1 LVNWPIGQY
10 NIIIFDITKVI
21 LLIEWRQYT
30 MKMRVYELAEDLK
43 IPAKE
48 LIGFLKEEG
57 IKVKNHM
64 STLDKD
70 TIELIREVIVAE
82 KAKKATE
89 KKKQLKV
96 IEINKIPNLKELS
109 SELKISLS
117 EIIQKI
123 IQFGTISSIDKEVPV
138 NILKKVAKEYGYKIT
153 FSDKL
158 KSKKSLQKKDKTVK
172 LILKPPVITVIG
184 HVDHG
189 KTTLLDTIRKTDVTK
204 GEVGGITQRIGA
216 YKIKI
221 DNKKI
226 VFIDTPGHE
235 AFTTMR
241 ARGVKATD
249 IAVLVVA
256 ADDGVMP
263 QTVEAINH
271 AKAANVPVIVAIN
284 KIDKANANV
293 EKVKKGLTKYD
304 LVSEEWGG
312 ETLMVEVSALQK
324 KGIEKLLDTIS
335 LQAEMLDLKANPDI
349 PAKGLIIETKLDK
362 KRGIIASVLIQDG
375 TLKISDYFI
384 AGLSYGKIKSL
395 HDDKGKSIK
404 KVGPSTP
411 VEIIGFYKMPQ
422 AGDYFQIVPDDKL
435 AKIIISER
443 EDEERSK
450 IIQEPSLSLDNLFL
464 EIKEGKIDKLNI
476 ILKTDT
482 QGSLD
487 ALQEAIKKIKIEN
500 EEVKIVIIHSGIGN
514 ITETDVMLA
523 SASQAIIIGFNIRPD
538 TNILKIAKSEKID
551 IRLYKIIY
559 DLLDEIKSALK
570 GMLKPKIEE
579 YICGQ
584 AEVRE
589 IFKIPKIGSIAGSYV
604 LSGKISKSD
613 NIRVIRDG
621 KLIYEGKVSSL
632 RRFKEDTKEVN
643 ADFECG
649 IGIEKFNDFKLKDIF
664 EFYTFR
670 EIKEK

>member
-1 LVNWPIGQY
+1 
-10 NIIIFDITKVI
+10 
-21 LLIEWRQYT
+21 
-30 MKMRVYELAEDLK
+30 MKMRVYELAEELK

-48 LIGFLKEEG
+48 LIGFLNEEG

-64 STLDKD
+64 STLDRD
-70 TIELIREVIVAE
+70 TIELIKEVIDSE
-82 KAKKATE
+82 KKKKITE

-96 IEINKIPNLKELS
+96 MEINKLPNLRELS
-109 SELKISLS
+109 SQLKISLS
-117 EIIQKI
+117 EIIQKTM
-123 IQFGTISSIDKEVPV
+123 QSGTVNSIDKEIPV
-138 NILKKVAKEYGYKIT
+138 NILKNIAKEYGYKIK

-158 KSKKSLQKKDKTVK
+158 KSKSSLQEKDKTIK
-172 LILKPPVITVIG
+172 LIVKPPVVTVIG

-189 KTTLLDTIRKTDVTK
+189 KTTLLDIIRKTDVTK
-204 GEVGGITQRIGA
+204 GEAGGITQRIGA
-216 YKIKI
+216 YQIKI

-312 ETLMVEVSALQK
+312 ETLMVEVSALQN
-324 KGIEKLLDTIS
+324 KGIEKLLEAIS

-349 PAKGLIIETKLDK
+349 PAKGLILETKLDK
-362 KRGIIASVLIQDG
+362 KRGIVASVLIQDG
-375 TLKISDYFI
+375 TLEIGNYFI
-384 AGLSYGKIKSL
+384 TGLSYGKIKSL
-395 HDDKGKSIK
+395 HNDKGKSIINA
-404 KVGPSTP
+404 GPSTP
-411 VEIIGFYKMPQ
+411 VEIIGFGKMPK
-422 AGDYFQIVPDDKL
+422 AGDYFHVVPDDKL
-435 AKIIISER
+435 AKIIINER
-443 EDEERSK
+443 EDEERDK
-450 IIQEPSLSLDNLFL
+450 IIEKTSLSLDNLFL
-464 EIKEGKIDKLNI
+464 EIKEGKIDKFKI

-500 EEVKIVIIHSGIGN
+500 DEVIIDIIHEGVGN

-523 SASQAIIIGFNIRPD
+523 TASRAIIIGFNIRPD
-538 TNILKIAKSEKID
+538 SNIQKIAKSEKVD
-551 IRLYKIIY
+551 IRLYRIIY
-559 DLLDEIKSALK
+559 NLIDEIKSALK
-570 GMLKPKIEE
+570 GYLKPKIEE
-579 YICGQ
+579 YVCGQ

-589 IFKIPKIGSIAGSYV
+589 IFKIPKIGTIAGSYV
-604 LSGKISKSD
+604 LSGKISNNE

-632 RRFKEDTKEVN
+632 KRFKEDVKEVN
-643 ADFECG
+643 TGFECG
-649 IGIEKFNDFKLKDIF
+649 IGVEKFNDIKLKDIL

-670 EIKEK
+670 EVKEKK

>member
-1 LVNWPIGQY
+1 
-10 NIIIFDITKVI
+10 
-21 LLIEWRQYT
+21 

-43 IPAKE
+43 MPAKE
-48 LIGFLKEEG
+48 LIGFLNEEG

-70 TIELIREVIVAE
+70 TIELIREVIEAE
-82 KAKKATE
+82 KEKKTAKKE
-89 KKKQLKV
+89 KQLKV
-96 IEINKIPNLKELS
+96 IKINKLPNLKELS
-109 SELKISLS
+109 SQLKISLS

-123 IQFGTISSIDKEVPV
+123 IQFETISSIDKEVPV
-138 NILKKVAKEYGYKIT
+138 NILKKISKKYGYKII

-158 KSKKSLQKKDKTVK
+158 KSKKSLQEKAKTVK
-172 LILKPPVITVIG
+172 LVVKPPVVTVIG

-189 KTTLLDTIRKTDVTK
+189 KTTLLDTIRNTDVTK

-216 YKIKI
+216 YKIEI
-221 DNKKI
+221 NNKKI

-271 AKAANVPVIVAIN
+271 AKAADVPVIVAIN
-284 KIDKANANV
+284 KIDKANINV
-293 EKVKKGLTKYD
+293 DKIKKELAKYD

-324 KGIEKLLDTIS
+324 KGIEKLLETIS
-335 LQAEMLDLKANPDI
+335 LQAEMLDLKANPDV
-349 PAKGLIIETKLDK
+349 PAKGLILETKLDK
-362 KRGIIASVLIQDG
+362 KRGMVASVLIQDG

-384 AGLSYGKIKSL
+384 AGLSYGKIRIL

-404 KVGPSTP
+404 KVGPATP
-411 VEIIGFYKMPQ
+411 VEIMGFYKMPQ

-435 AKIIISER
+435 AKIIINER

-450 IIQEPSLSLDNLFL
+450 IIQEPSLSLDSLFL

-500 EEVKIVIIHSGIGN
+500 EEVEIVVMHSGVGN

-570 GMLKPKIEE
+570 GILKPKIEE

-613 NIRVIRDG
+613 NIRVVRDG

-643 ADFECG
+643 VDFECG
-649 IGIEKFNDFKLKDIF
+649 IGIEKFNDFKLKDVF

-670 EIKEK
+670 EIKVK

>member
-1 LVNWPIGQY
+1 
-10 NIIIFDITKVI
+10 
-21 LLIEWRQYT
+21 

-48 LIGFLKEEG
+48 LIGFLNREG
-57 IKVKNHM
+57 VKVKNHM
-64 STLDKD
+64 STLDDD
-70 TIELIREVIVAE
+70 TIELIKEVVDAE
-82 KAKKATE
+82 KE
-89 KKKQLKV
+89 KKVKEKKIQLKV
-96 IEINKIPNLKELS
+96 IKISKLPNLKELS
-109 SELKISLS
+109 SQLKISLS

-123 IQFGTISSIDKEVPV
+123 IQFETIISIDKEVPI
-138 NILKKVAKEYGYKIT
+138 NILKNIAKEYGYEIEL
-153 FSDKL
+153 SDKL
-158 KSKKSLQKKDKTVK
+158 KSKSNLQKKDKNIN
-172 LILKPPVITVIG
+172 LIAKPPVVTVIG

-216 YKIKI
+216 YQINI
-221 DNKKI
+221 DHKKI

-271 AKAANVPVIVAIN
+271 AKAANVPIIVAIN

-304 LVSEEWGG
+304 LVPEEWGG
-312 ETLMVEVSALQK
+312 ETLMVEVSALQN
-324 KGIEKLLDTIS
+324 KGIEKLLETIS

-349 PAKGLIIETKLDK
+349 PAKGLIIETKLEK

-375 TLKISDYFI
+375 ALKIGDYFI
-384 AGLSYGKIKSL
+384 AGLSYGKIRNL
-395 HDDKGKSIK
+395 LDDKGKNIK
-404 KVGPSTP
+404 KAGPSTP
-411 VEIIGFYKMPQ
+411 VEIIGFCKMPQ
-422 AGDYFQIVPDDKL
+422 AGDYFQVVPDDKL
-435 AKIIISER
+435 VKIIISER
-443 EDEERSK
+443 EDEGRSK
-450 IIQEPSLSLDNLFL
+450 IIVKSSLSLDNLFL
-464 EIKEGKIDKLNI
+464 EMKEGKIDKLNI

-487 ALQEAIKKIKIEN
+487 ALQESIKKIKIEN
-500 EEVKIVIIHSGIGN
+500 EEVKIDIIHAGVGN

-523 SASQAIIIGFNIRPD
+523 SASKAIIIGFNIRPD
-538 TNILKIAKSEKID
+538 TNVRKIAKSEKVD

-559 DLLDEIKSALK
+559 DLIDEIKSALE
-570 GMLKPKIEE
+570 GYLKPKIEE

-589 IFKIPKIGSIAGSYV
+589 VFKIPKIGTIAGSYV
-604 LSGKISKSD
+604 LNGKISNND

-621 KLIYEGKVSSL
+621 KLIYEGKISSL
-632 RRFKEDTKEVN
+632 KRFKEDIKEVN
-643 ADFECG
+643 TGFECG
-649 IGIEKFNDFKLKDIF
+649 IGIEKFNDIKLKDIL

-670 EIKEK
+670 EIKDKKIN

>member
-1 LVNWPIGQY
+1 
-10 NIIIFDITKVI
+10 
-21 LLIEWRQYT
+21 
-30 MKMRVYELAEDLK
+30 MKMRVYELAENLK
-43 IPAKE
+43 MPAKE
-48 LIGFLKEEG
+48 LIGFLNKEG

-70 TIELIREVIVAE
+70 TIELIKEIIDAE
-82 KAKKATE
+82 KGKKAKE
-89 KKKQLKV
+89 KKKQLKA
-96 IEINKIPNLKELS
+96 IEINKLPNLKELS
-109 SELKISLS
+109 SQLKISLS
-117 EIIQKI
+117 ELIQKI
-123 IQFGTISSIDKEVPV
+123 IQFGTISSIDKEIPV
-138 NILKKVAKEYGYKIT
+138 NILKNIAKEYGYKIKL
-153 FSDKL
+153 SDKL
-158 KSKKSLQKKDKTVK
+158 KSKSSLQKKDKVIK
-172 LILKPPVITVIG
+172 LIAKPPVVTVIG

-189 KTTLLDTIRKTDVTK
+189 KTTLLDIIRKTDVTK

-216 YKIKI
+216 YQINI

-271 AKAANVPVIVAIN
+271 AKAADVPIIIAIN
-284 KIDKANANV
+284 KIDKANANI
-293 EKVKKGLTKYD
+293 EKVKKGLAKYD

-312 ETLMVEVSALQK
+312 ETLMVEVSALQN
-324 KGIEKLLDTIS
+324 KGIEKLLETIS

-362 KRGIIASVLIQDG
+362 RRGIIASVLIQDG
-375 TLKISDYFI
+375 SLKIGDYFI
-384 AGLSYGKIKSL
+384 AGLSYGKIRSL
-395 HDDKGKSIK
+395 VDDMGKNIK
-404 KVGPSTP
+404 KAGPSTP
-411 VEIIGFYKMPQ
+411 VGIIGFCKMPR
-422 AGDYFQIVPDDKL
+422 AGNYFQIVPDDKL
-435 AKIIISER
+435 AKIIINER
-443 EDEERSK
+443 EEEGRSK
-450 IIQEPSLSLDNLFL
+450 IVEKSELSLDNLFL

-500 EEVKIVIIHSGIGN
+500 KEVEIDIIHSGVGN
-514 ITETDVMLA
+514 VNETDVMLA
-523 SASQAIIIGFNIRPD
+523 SASKAIIIGFNIRPD
-538 TNILKIAKSEKID
+538 ANVQKIAKSEKVD
-551 IRLYKIIY
+551 IRIHKIIY
-559 DLLDEIKSALK
+559 NLIDEIKSALK
-570 GMLKPKIEE
+570 GYLKPKIEE

-589 IFKIPKIGSIAGSYV
+589 IFKIPKIGTIAGSYV
-604 LSGKISKSD
+604 LNGKLSNND

-632 RRFKEDTKEVN
+632 KRFKEDVKEVN
-643 ADFECG
+643 TGFECG
-649 IGIEKFNDFKLKDIF
+649 IGVEKFNDIKLKDIL
-664 EFYTFR
+664 EFYTFK

>member
-1 LVNWPIGQY
+1 
-10 NIIIFDITKVI
+10 
-21 LLIEWRQYT
+21 
-30 MKMRVYELAEDLK
+30 MKMRVYELAEELK
-43 IPAKE
+43 LPAKE
-48 LIGFLKEEG
+48 LIGFLNKEG

-70 TIELIREVIVAE
+70 TIELIKEVIDAE
-82 KAKKATE
+82 KEKRVKE

-96 IEINKIPNLKELS
+96 IEINKLPNLKELS
-109 SELKISLS
+109 SQLKISLS

-123 IQFGTISSIDKEVPV
+123 IQFGTISSVDKEVPV
-138 NILKKVAKEYGYKIT
+138 NILKNIAKEYGYKIVL
-153 FSDKL
+153 SDKL
-158 KSKKSLQKKDKTVK
+158 KSKSRLQKKDKTIN
-172 LILKPPVITVIG
+172 LIAKPPVVTVIG

-189 KTTLLDTIRKTDVTK
+189 KTTLLDAIRKTDVTK

-216 YKIKI
+216 YRIKI

-249 IAVLVVA
+249 VAVLVVA

-271 AKAANVPVIVAIN
+271 AKAANVPIIVAIN

-312 ETLMVEVSALQK
+312 ETLMVEVSALQN
-324 KGIEKLLDTIS
+324 KGIEKLLETIS
-335 LQAEMLDLKANPDI
+335 LQAEILDLKVNPDI

-375 TLKISDYFI
+375 SLKIGDYFI
-384 AGLSYGKIKSL
+384 AGISYGKIRSL
-395 HDDKGKSIK
+395 VDDKGKSIK

-411 VEIIGFYKMPQ
+411 VEIIGFCKMPQ

-443 EDEERSK
+443 EEEGRSK
-450 IIQEPSLSLDNLFL
+450 IIEESSISLDNLFL
-464 EIKEGKIDKLNI
+464 EMKEGKIDKLSV

-500 EEVKIVIIHSGIGN
+500 EEVKTDIIHAGVGN

-523 SASQAIIIGFNIRPD
+523 IASKAIIIGFNIRPD
-538 TNILKIAKSEKID
+538 TNVQKIAKSEKVE

-559 DLLDEIKSALK
+559 DLIDEIKSALK
-570 GMLKPKIEE
+570 GYLKPKIEE

-589 IFKIPKIGSIAGSYV
+589 IFKIPKIGTIAGSYV
-604 LSGKISKSD
+604 LNGKIAKND
-613 NIRVIRDG
+613 NIRVVRDG

-632 RRFKEDTKEVN
+632 KRFKEDVKEVN
-643 ADFECG
+643 TGFECG
-649 IGIEKFNDFKLKDIF
+649 IGVEKFNDIKLKDIL

>member
-1 LVNWPIGQY
+1 
-10 NIIIFDITKVI
+10 
-21 LLIEWRQYT
+21 
-30 MKMRVYELAEDLK
+30 MKMRVYELAEELK

-48 LIGFLKEEG
+48 LIGFLDKEG
-57 IKVKNHM
+57 IKVNNHM

-70 TIELIREVIVAE
+70 TIDLIKEVINAE
-82 KAKKATE
+82 KEKKTTE

-96 IEINKIPNLKELS
+96 IEFNKLPNLKELS
-109 SELKISLS
+109 SQLKISLS

-123 IQFGTISSIDKEVPV
+123 MQFGTISSIDKEIPV
-138 NILKKVAKEYGYKIT
+138 NVLKNIAKEYGYKVKI
-153 FSDKL
+153 SDKL
-158 KSKKSLQKKDKTVK
+158 ESKGSLQEKINTLK
-172 LILKPPVITVIG
+172 LIAKPPVVTVIG

-189 KTTLLDTIRKTDVTK
+189 KTTLLDAIRKTEVTK
-204 GEVGGITQRIGA
+204 SEAGGITQRIGA
-216 YKIKI
+216 YQVKI

-271 AKAANVPVIVAIN
+271 AKAANVPIIVAIN

-293 EKVKKGLTKYD
+293 EKVKKQLTKYE

-312 ETLMVEVSALQK
+312 DTLMVEVSALQN
-324 KGIEKLLDTIS
+324 KGIDNLLETIS
-335 LQAEMLDLKANPDI
+335 LQAEMLDLKANIDI

-362 KRGIIASVLIQDG
+362 KMGIAASVLIQDG
-375 TLKISDYFI
+375 SLKVGNYFI
-384 AGLSYGKIKSL
+384 AGLSYGKIRSL
-395 HDDKGKSIK
+395 TDDKGKSIMK
-404 KVGPSTP
+404 AGPSTP
-411 VEIIGFYKMPQ
+411 VEIIGFYKMPK

-435 AKIIISER
+435 AKIIINER
-443 EDEERSK
+443 EDEARSK
-450 IIQEPSLSLDNLFL
+450 IAEKSSLSLDNLFL
-464 EIKEGKIDKLNI
+464 EIKKGKIDKFEI

-487 ALQEAIKKIKIEN
+487 AIQEAINKIKIEN
-500 EEVKIVIIHSGIGN
+500 EEVKMDVIHSGVGS

-523 SASQAIIIGFNIRPD
+523 SASQAIIVGFNIRPD
-538 TNILKIAKSEKID
+538 TNIQKIAKLEKVD
-551 IRLYKIIY
+551 IRLYRIIY
-559 DLLDEIKSALK
+559 NLIDEIKSALK
-570 GMLKPKIEE
+570 GYLKPRIEE

-589 IFKIPKIGSIAGSYV
+589 IFKIPKIGTIAGSHV
-604 LSGKISKSD
+604 SDGKISKND

-621 KLIYEGKVSSL
+621 TLIYEGKVSSL
-632 RRFKEDTKEVN
+632 KRFKEDTKEVS
-643 ADFECG
+643 AGFECG
-649 IGIEKFNDFKLKDIF
+649 IGIEKFIDIKLKDIL

-670 EIKEK
+670 EIRDKKIN

>member
-1 LVNWPIGQY
+1 
-10 NIIIFDITKVI
+10 
-21 LLIEWRQYT
+21 

-43 IPAKE
+43 MPAKE
-48 LIGFLKEEG
+48 LIGFLNEEG

-70 TIELIREVIVAE
+70 TIELIREVIIAE
-82 KAKKATE
+82 KKKKVAE

-96 IEINKIPNLKELS
+96 MKINKLPNLKELS
-109 SELKISLS
+109 SQLKISLS

-123 IQFGTISSIDKEVPV
+123 LQFGTISSIDKEVPV
-138 NILKKVAKEYGYKIT
+138 NILKNIAKEYGYKIEL
-153 FSDKL
+153 SDKL
-158 KSKKSLQKKDKTVK
+158 KRKKSLQKKDKTIK
-172 LILKPPVITVIG
+172 LIVKPPVITVIG

-189 KTTLLDTIRKTDVTK
+189 KTTLLDAIRKTDVTK
-204 GEVGGITQRIGA
+204 GEVGGITQQIGA
-216 YKIKI
+216 YQIKI

-312 ETLMVEVSALQK
+312 DTLMVEVSALQK
-324 KGIEKLLDTIS
+324 KGIKELLETIS
-335 LQAEMLDLKANPDI
+335 LQAEMLDLKANPNI
-349 PAKGLIIETKLDK
+349 PARGLIIETKLDK
-362 KRGIIASVLIQDG
+362 KRGIVASVLIQDG

-384 AGLSYGKIKSL
+384 AGLSYGKIKIL
-395 HDDKGKSIK
+395 TDDKGKNIK

-411 VEIIGFYKMPQ
+411 VEIIGFTKMPQ
-422 AGDYFQIVPDDKL
+422 AGEYFQIVPDDKL
-435 AKIIISER
+435 AKIIINER

-450 IIQEPSLSLDNLFL
+450 IVQESSLSLENLFL

-487 ALQEAIKKIKIEN
+487 ALQEAIKKIKIED
-500 EEVKIVIIHSGIGN
+500 EEVKIGIIHSGFGN

-523 SASQAIIIGFNIRPD
+523 SASQAIIIGFNIRPS
-538 TNILKIAKSEKID
+538 TNIQKIAKSEKID

-570 GMLKPKIEE
+570 GYVKPKIEE
-579 YICGQ
+579 YVCGQ

-589 IFKIPKIGSIAGSYV
+589 IFKIPKIGTIAGSYV
-604 LSGKISKSD
+604 LSGKISKKD
-613 NIRVIRDG
+613 KIRLIRDG
-621 KLIYEGKVSSL
+621 KLIYEGEVSSL
-632 RRFKEDTKEVN
+632 KRFKEDTKEVS

-649 IGIEKFNDFKLKDIF
+649 IGIEKFNDIKLKDIL
-664 EFYTFR
+664 EFYIFR
-670 EIKEK
+670 EIKVK

>member
-1 LVNWPIGQY
+1 
-10 NIIIFDITKVI
+10 
-21 LLIEWRQYT
+21 

-43 IPAKE
+43 MPAKE
-48 LIGFLKEEG
+48 LIGFLNEEG

-70 TIELIREVIVAE
+70 TIELIREVIEAE
-82 KAKKATE
+82 KEKKTAKKE
-89 KKKQLKV
+89 KQLKV
-96 IEINKIPNLKELS
+96 IKINKLPNLKELS
-109 SELKISLS
+109 SQLKISLS

-123 IQFGTISSIDKEVPV
+123 IQFETISSIDKEVPV
-138 NILKKVAKEYGYKIT
+138 NILKKISKKYGYKII

-158 KSKKSLQKKDKTVK
+158 KSKKSLQEKAKTVK
-172 LILKPPVITVIG
+172 LVVKPPVVTVIG

-189 KTTLLDTIRKTDVTK
+189 KTTLLDTIRNTDVTK

-216 YKIKI
+216 YKIEI

-271 AKAANVPVIVAIN
+271 AKAADVPVIVAIN
-284 KIDKANANV
+284 KIDKANINV
-293 EKVKKGLTKYD
+293 DKIKKELAKYD

-324 KGIEKLLDTIS
+324 KGIEKLLETIS
-335 LQAEMLDLKANPDI
+335 LQAEMLDLKANPDV
-349 PAKGLIIETKLDK
+349 PAKGLILETKLDK
-362 KRGIIASVLIQDG
+362 KRGMVASVLIQDG

-384 AGLSYGKIKSL
+384 AGLSYGKIRIL

-404 KVGPSTP
+404 KVGPATP
-411 VEIIGFYKMPQ
+411 VEIMGFYKMPQ

-435 AKIIISER
+435 AKIIINER

-450 IIQEPSLSLDNLFL
+450 IIQEPSLSLDSLFL

-500 EEVKIVIIHSGIGN
+500 EEVEIVVMHSGVGN

-570 GMLKPKIEE
+570 GILKPKIEE

-613 NIRVIRDG
+613 NIRVVRDG

-643 ADFECG
+643 VDFECG
-649 IGIEKFNDFKLKDIF
+649 IGIEKFNDFKLKDVF

-670 EIKEK
+670 EIKVK

>member
-1 LVNWPIGQY
+1 M
-10 NIIIFDITKVI
+10 
-21 LLIEWRQYT
+21 EWRRYT
-30 MKMRVYELAEDLK
+30 MKMRVYELAEELK

-48 LIGFLKEEG
+48 LIGFLNEEG

-70 TIELIREVIVAE
+70 TIELIKEVIDAE
-82 KAKKATE
+82 KEKKVKE

-96 IEINKIPNLKELS
+96 IEINKLPNLKELS
-109 SELKISLS
+109 SQLKVSLS

-123 IQFGTISSIDKEVPV
+123 IQFETISSIDKEVPV
-138 NILKKVAKEYGYKIT
+138 NILKNIAKEYGYKIEL
-153 FSDKL
+153 SDKL
-158 KSKKSLQKKDKTVK
+158 KSKSSLQKKDKTIN
-172 LILKPPVITVIG
+172 LIVKPPVVTVIG

-216 YKIKI
+216 YQINI
-221 DNKKI
+221 DHKKI

-271 AKAANVPVIVAIN
+271 AKAANVPIIVAIN

-293 EKVKKGLTKYD
+293 EKVKKGLSKYD
-304 LVSEEWGG
+304 LVPEEWGG
-312 ETLMVEVSALQK
+312 ETLMVEVSALQN
-324 KGIEKLLDTIS
+324 KGIEKLLETIS

-375 TLKISDYFI
+375 SLKIGDYFI
-384 AGLSYGKIKSL
+384 AGLSYGKIRNL
-395 HDDKGKSIK
+395 VDDKGKSIK
-404 KVGPSTP
+404 KAGPSTP
-411 VEIIGFYKMPQ
+411 VEIIGFCKMPQ

-435 AKIIISER
+435 VKIIISER
-443 EDEERSK
+443 EDEGRSK
-450 IIQEPSLSLDNLFL
+450 IIVKPSLSLDNLFL
-464 EIKEGKIDKLNI
+464 EMKEGKIDKLNI

-500 EEVKIVIIHSGIGN
+500 EEVKIDIIHAGVGN

-523 SASQAIIIGFNIRPD
+523 SASKAITIGFNIRPD
-538 TNILKIAKSEKID
+538 TNVQKIAKSEKVD

-559 DLLDEIKSALK
+559 DLIDEIKSALK
-570 GMLKPKIEE
+570 GYLKPKIEE

-584 AEVRE
+584 VEVRE
-589 IFKIPKIGSIAGSYV
+589 VFKIPKIGTIAGSYV
-604 LSGKISKSD
+604 LNGKISNNDK
-613 NIRVIRDG
+613 IRVIRDG

-632 RRFKEDTKEVN
+632 KRFKEDVKEVN
-643 ADFECG
+643 TGFECG
-649 IGIEKFNDFKLKDIF
+649 IGIEKFNDIKLKDIL

-670 EIKEK
+670 EIKDKKII

>member
-1 LVNWPIGQY
+1 
-10 NIIIFDITKVI
+10 
-21 LLIEWRQYT
+21 
-30 MKMRVYELAEDLK
+30 MKMRVYELAEELK

-48 LIGFLKEEG
+48 LIGFLNKEG

-70 TIELIREVIVAE
+70 TIELIKEVIDAE
-82 KAKKATE
+82 KEKKAKE
-89 KKKQLKV
+89 KKKQVKV
-96 IEINKIPNLKELS
+96 IEINKLPNLKELS
-109 SELKISLS
+109 SQLKISLS

-123 IQFGTISSIDKEVPV
+123 IQFETISSIDKEVSV
-138 NILKKVAKEYGYKIT
+138 NILKNIAKEYGYKIEL
-153 FSDKL
+153 SNKL
-158 KSKKSLQKKDKTVK
+158 KSKSSLQKKDKTIN
-172 LILKPPVITVIG
+172 LIVKPPVVTVIG

-216 YKIKI
+216 YQINI

-249 IAVLVVA
+249 VAVLVVA

-271 AKAANVPVIVAIN
+271 AKAANVPIIVAIN

-312 ETLMVEVSALQK
+312 ETLMVEVSALQN
-324 KGIEKLLDTIS
+324 KGIEKLLETIS

-375 TLKISDYFI
+375 SLKIGDYFI
-384 AGLSYGKIKSL
+384 AGLSYGKIRNL
-395 HDDKGKSIK
+395 IDDKGKSIK
-404 KVGPSTP
+404 KAGPSTP
-411 VEIIGFYKMPQ
+411 VEIIGFCKMPQ

-435 AKIIISER
+435 VKIIISER
-443 EDEERSK
+443 EDEGRSK
-450 IIQEPSLSLDNLFL
+450 IIVKPSLSLDNLFL
-464 EIKEGKIDKLNI
+464 EMKEGKIDKLNI

-500 EEVKIVIIHSGIGN
+500 EEVKTDIIHAGVGN

-523 SASQAIIIGFNIRPD
+523 SASRAIIIGFNIRPD
-538 TNILKIAKSEKID
+538 TNVQKIAKSEKVD

-559 DLLDEIKSALK
+559 DLIDEIKSALK
-570 GMLKPKIEE
+570 GYLKPKIEE

-584 AEVRE
+584 VEVRE
-589 IFKIPKIGSIAGSYV
+589 VFKIPKIGTIAGSYV
-604 LSGKISKSD
+604 LNGKISNNDK
-613 NIRVIRDG
+613 IRVIRDG

-632 RRFKEDTKEVN
+632 KRFKEDIKEVN
-643 ADFECG
+643 TGFECG
-649 IGIEKFNDFKLKDIF
+649 IGIEKFNDIKLKDIL

-670 EIKEK
+670 EIKDKKII

>member
-1 LVNWPIGQY
+1 
-10 NIIIFDITKVI
+10 
-21 LLIEWRQYT
+21 

-48 LIGFLKEEG
+48 LIGFLNREG
-57 IKVKNHM
+57 VKVKNHM
-64 STLDKD
+64 STLDND
-70 TIELIREVIVAE
+70 TIELIKEVIDAE
-82 KAKKATE
+82 KEKKVKE

-96 IEINKIPNLKELS
+96 IEISKLPNLKELS
-109 SELKISLS
+109 SQLKISLS

-123 IQFGTISSIDKEVPV
+123 IQFETISSIDKEVPI
-138 NILKKVAKEYGYKIT
+138 NILKNIAKEYGYEIEL
-153 FSDKL
+153 SDKL
-158 KSKKSLQKKDKTVK
+158 KSKSNLQKKDKNIN
-172 LILKPPVITVIG
+172 LIAKPPVVTVIG

-216 YKIKI
+216 YQINI
-221 DNKKI
+221 DHKKI

-271 AKAANVPVIVAIN
+271 AKAANVPIIVAIN

-304 LVSEEWGG
+304 LVPEEWGG
-312 ETLMVEVSALQK
+312 ETLMVEVSALQN
-324 KGIEKLLDTIS
+324 KGIEKLLETIS

-349 PAKGLIIETKLDK
+349 PAKGLIIETKLEK

-375 TLKISDYFI
+375 ALKIGDYFI
-384 AGLSYGKIKSL
+384 AGLSYGKIRNL
-395 HDDKGKSIK
+395 LDDKGKNIK
-404 KVGPSTP
+404 KAGPSTP
-411 VEIIGFYKMPQ
+411 VEIIGFCKMPQ
-422 AGDYFQIVPDDKL
+422 AGDYFQVVPDDKL
-435 AKIIISER
+435 VKIIISER
-443 EDEERSK
+443 EDEGRSK
-450 IIQEPSLSLDNLFL
+450 IIVKSSLSLDNLFL
-464 EIKEGKIDKLNI
+464 EMKEGKIDKLNI

-487 ALQEAIKKIKIEN
+487 ALQESIRKIKIEN
-500 EEVKIVIIHSGIGN
+500 EEVKIDIIHAGVGN

-523 SASQAIIIGFNIRPD
+523 SASKAIIIGFNIRPD
-538 TNILKIAKSEKID
+538 TIVQKIAKSEKVD

-559 DLLDEIKSALK
+559 DLIDEIKSALQ
-570 GMLKPKIEE
+570 GYLKPKIEE

-589 IFKIPKIGSIAGSYV
+589 VFKIPKIGTIAGSYV
-604 LSGKISKSD
+604 ANGKISNND

-621 KLIYEGKVSSL
+621 KLIYEGKISSL
-632 RRFKEDTKEVN
+632 KRFKEDIKEVN
-643 ADFECG
+643 TGFECG
-649 IGIEKFNDFKLKDIF
+649 IGIEKFNDVKLKDIL

-670 EIKEK
+670 EIKDKKIN

>member
-1 LVNWPIGQY
+1 
-10 NIIIFDITKVI
+10 
-21 LLIEWRQYT
+21 
-30 MKMRVYELAEDLK
+30 MKIRVYELAEDLK
-43 IPAKE
+43 MPAKE
-48 LIGFLKEEG
+48 LIGFLNKEG

-64 STLDKD
+64 SALDED
-70 TIELIREVIVAE
+70 TMELIKEIIDAEKME
-82 KAKKATE
+82 KAKE
-89 KKKQLKV
+89 KKKQLKIV
-96 IEINKIPNLKELS
+96 KIKKLPNLKELS
-109 SELKISLS
+109 SQLKISLS
-117 EIIQKI
+117 ELIQKI
-123 IQFGTISSIDKEVPV
+123 IQFGTITSIDKEIPV
-138 NILKKVAKEYGYKIT
+138 NILENIAKEYGYKIEL
-153 FSDKL
+153 SDKL
-158 KSKKSLQKKDKTVK
+158 KSKSSLQKKDKIVK
-172 LILKPPVITVIG
+172 LIAKPPVVTVIG

-189 KTTLLDTIRKTDVTK
+189 KTTLLDAIRKTDVTK

-216 YKIKI
+216 YQINI
-221 DNKKI
+221 DKKNI

-249 IAVLVVA
+249 VAVLVVA

-271 AKAANVPVIVAIN
+271 AKAANVPIIVAIN

-304 LVSEEWGG
+304 LISEEWGG
-312 ETLMVEVSALQK
+312 ETLMVEVSALQN
-324 KGIEKLLDTIS
+324 KGIEKLLEAIS
-335 LQAEMLDLKANPDI
+335 LQAELLDLKVNPDI

-375 TLKISDYFI
+375 SLKIGDYFI
-384 AGLSYGKIKSL
+384 AGTSYGKIRSL
-395 HDDKGKSIK
+395 VDDKGKSIK
-404 KVGPSTP
+404 KAGPSAP
-411 VEIIGFYKMPQ
+411 VGIIGFCKMPL
-422 AGDYFQIVPDDKL
+422 AGDNFQIVPDDKL
-435 AKIIISER
+435 AKIIINER
-443 EDEERSK
+443 EEEGRSK
-450 IIQEPSLSLDNLFL
+450 IVEKLELSLDNLFL

-500 EEVKIVIIHSGIGN
+500 EEVKIDIIHAGVGN
-514 ITETDVMLA
+514 VNETDVMLA
-523 SASQAIIIGFNIRPD
+523 SASKAIIIGFNIRPD
-538 TNILKIAKSEKID
+538 ANVQKIAKSEKVD
-551 IRLYKIIY
+551 IRLHKIIY
-559 DLLDEIKSALK
+559 NLIDEIKSALK
-570 GMLKPKIEE
+570 GYLKPKIEE

-589 IFKIPKIGSIAGSYV
+589 IFKIPKIGTIAGSYV
-604 LSGKISKSD
+604 LSGKLSNND

-632 RRFKEDTKEVN
+632 KRFKEDVKELN
-643 ADFECG
+643 TGFECG
-649 IGIEKFNDFKLKDIF
+649 IGVEKFNDIKIKDIL

-670 EIKEK
+670 EIKDKKII

>member
-1 LVNWPIGQY
+1 
-10 NIIIFDITKVI
+10 
-21 LLIEWRQYT
+21 
-30 MKMRVYELAEDLK
+30 MKMRVYELAEELK

-48 LIGFLKEEG
+48 LIGFLNKEG

-70 TIELIREVIVAE
+70 TIELIKEVIDAE
-82 KAKKATE
+82 KEKKAKE

-96 IEINKIPNLKELS
+96 IEINKLPNLKELS
-109 SELKISLS
+109 SQLKISLS

-123 IQFGTISSIDKEVPV
+123 IQFGTISSVDKEVPV
-138 NILKKVAKEYGYKIT
+138 NILKNIAKEYGYKIEL
-153 FSDKL
+153 SDKL
-158 KSKKSLQKKDKTVK
+158 KSKSSLQKKDKTIK
-172 LILKPPVITVIG
+172 LIEKPPVVTVIG

-189 KTTLLDTIRKTDVTK
+189 KTTLLDAIRKTDVTK

-216 YKIKI
+216 YQIKI

-249 IAVLVVA
+249 VAVLVVA

-271 AKAANVPVIVAIN
+271 AKAANVPIIVAIN

-293 EKVKKGLTKYD
+293 EKVKKGLAKYD

-312 ETLMVEVSALQK
+312 ETLIVEVSALQN
-324 KGIEKLLDTIS
+324 KGIEKLLETIL
-335 LQAEMLDLKANPDI
+335 LQAEMLDLKANPDL

-375 TLKISDYFI
+375 SLKIGDYFI
-384 AGLSYGKIKSL
+384 AGISYGKIRSL
-395 HDDKGKSIK
+395 VDDKGKSIIK
-404 KVGPSTP
+404 AGPSTP
-411 VEIIGFYKMPQ
+411 VEIIGFCKMPQ

-443 EDEERSK
+443 EDEGRSK
-450 IIQEPSLSLDNLFL
+450 IVEESSVSLDNLFL
-464 EIKEGKIDKLNI
+464 EMKEGKVDRLSVV
-476 ILKTDT
+476 LKTDT

-487 ALQEAIKKIKIEN
+487 ALQEAIKKIKIGD
-500 EEVKIVIIHSGIGN
+500 EEVKTDIIHAGVGN

-523 SASQAIIIGFNIRPD
+523 TASKAIIIGFNIRPD
-538 TNILKIAKSEKID
+538 TNVQKIAKSEKVE

-559 DLLDEIKSALK
+559 DLIDEIKSALK
-570 GMLKPKIEE
+570 GYLKPKIEE

-589 IFKIPKIGSIAGSYV
+589 IFKIPKIGTIAGSYV
-604 LSGKISKSD
+604 LNGKISKND

-632 RRFKEDTKEVN
+632 KRFKEDVKEVN
-643 ADFECG
+643 SGFECG
-649 IGIEKFNDFKLKDIF
+649 IGVEKFNDIKLKDIL

-670 EIKEK
+670 EVKEK

>member
-1 LVNWPIGQY
+1 
-10 NIIIFDITKVI
+10 
-21 LLIEWRQYT
+21 
-30 MKMRVYELAEDLK
+30 MRVYELAENLK
-43 IPAKE
+43 MPTKE
-48 LIGFLKEEG
+48 LIGFLNKEG
-57 IKVKNHM
+57 IKIKNHM
-64 STLDKD
+64 STLDED
-70 TIELIREVIVAE
+70 TLELIKEIIDSE
-82 KAKKATE
+82 KEKKSKE
-89 KKKQLKV
+89 KKKELKV
-96 IEINKIPNLKELS
+96 VEINKLPNLKELS
-109 SELKISLS
+109 SQLKISLS
-117 EIIQKI
+117 ELIQKI
-123 IQFGTISSIDKEVPV
+123 IQFGIISSIDKEVPI
-138 NILKKVAKEYGYKIT
+138 NILNNIAKEYGYKIEL
-153 FSDKL
+153 SDKL
-158 KSKKSLQKKDKTVK
+158 KSKSSLQKKDKTVK
-172 LILKPPVITVIG
+172 LIVKPPVVTVIG

-189 KTTLLDTIRKTDVTK
+189 KTTLLDAIRKTDVTK

-216 YKIKI
+216 YQINI

-249 IAVLVVA
+249 VAVLVVA

-271 AKAANVPVIVAIN
+271 AKAANVPIIVAIN

-293 EKVKKGLTKYD
+293 EKVKKGLAKYD

-312 ETLMVEVSALQK
+312 ETLMVEVSALQN
-324 KGIEKLLDTIS
+324 KGIEKLLEAIS
-335 LQAEMLDLKANPDI
+335 LQAEILDLKANPDI
-349 PAKGLIIETKLDK
+349 PAKGLIMETKLDK

-375 TLKISDYFI
+375 SLKIGDYFI
-384 AGLSYGKIKSL
+384 TGLSYGKIRSL
-395 HDDKGKSIK
+395 VDDKGESIK
-404 KVGPSTP
+404 KAGPSTP
-411 VEIIGFYKMPQ
+411 VEIIGFSKMPQ

-443 EDEERSK
+443 EDKGRSK
-450 IIQEPSLSLDNLFL
+450 IVEKSELSLDNLFL

-500 EEVKIVIIHSGIGN
+500 EEVKIDIIHSGIGN
-514 ITETDVMLA
+514 VNETDVMLA
-523 SASQAIIIGFNIRPD
+523 SASKAIIIGFNIRP
-538 TNILKIAKSEKID
+538 TVNVQKIAKFEKVD

-559 DLLDEIKSALK
+559 DLIDEIKSALK
-570 GMLKPKIEE
+570 GLLKPKIEE

-589 IFKIPKIGSIAGSYV
+589 IFKIPKIGTIAGSYV
-604 LSGKISKSD
+604 LSGKLSNND

-632 RRFKEDTKEVN
+632 KRFKEDVKEVN
-643 ADFECG
+643 TGFECG
-649 IGIEKFNDFKLKDIF
+649 ISVEKFKDIKLKDIL
-664 EFYTFR
+664 EFYAFK
-670 EIKEK
+670 EIKDKKII

>member
-1 LVNWPIGQY
+1 
-10 NIIIFDITKVI
+10 
-21 LLIEWRQYT
+21 

-43 IPAKE
+43 MPAKE
-48 LIGFLKEEG
+48 LIGFLNKEG

-64 STLDKD
+64 SALDED
-70 TIELIREVIVAE
+70 TIELIKEIIDAE
-82 KAKKATE
+82 KGKKAKE

-96 IEINKIPNLKELS
+96 LKINKIPNLKELS
-109 SELKISLS
+109 SQLKISLS
-117 EIIQKI
+117 ELIQKI
-123 IQFGTISSIDKEVPV
+123 IQFGTISSVDKEIPV
-138 NILKKVAKEYGYKIT
+138 NILKNIAKEYGYKIEL
-153 FSDKL
+153 SDKL
-158 KSKKSLQKKDKTVK
+158 KSKSSLHKKDKTIK
-172 LILKPPVITVIG
+172 LIEKPPVVTVIG

-189 KTTLLDTIRKTDVTK
+189 KTTLLDAIRKTDVTK

-216 YKIKI
+216 YQIKI

-249 IAVLVVA
+249 VAVLVVA

-271 AKAANVPVIVAIN
+271 AKAANVPIIVAIN

-293 EKVKKGLTKYD
+293 EKVKKGLAKYD

-312 ETLMVEVSALQK
+312 ETLMVEASALQN
-324 KGIEKLLDTIS
+324 KGIEKLLETIL
-335 LQAEMLDLKANPDI
+335 LQAEMLDLKANPDL

-375 TLKISDYFI
+375 SLKIGDYFI
-384 AGLSYGKIKSL
+384 AGISYGKIRSL
-395 HDDKGKSIK
+395 VDDKGKSIK
-404 KVGPSTP
+404 KAGPSTP
-411 VEIIGFYKMPQ
+411 VEIIGFCKMPQ

-443 EDEERSK
+443 EDEGRIK
-450 IIQEPSLSLDNLFL
+450 IVEESSISLDNLFL
-464 EIKEGKIDKLNI
+464 EMKEGKVDRLSV

-487 ALQEAIKKIKIEN
+487 ALQEAIKKIKIGD
-500 EEVKIVIIHSGIGN
+500 EEVKTDIIHAGVGN

-523 SASQAIIIGFNIRPD
+523 TASKAIIIGFNIRPD
-538 TNILKIAKSEKID
+538 TNVQKIAKSEKVE

-559 DLLDEIKSALK
+559 DLIDEIKSALK
-570 GMLKPKIEE
+570 GYLKPKIEE

-589 IFKIPKIGSIAGSYV
+589 IFKIPKIGTIAGSYV
-604 LSGKISKSD
+604 LNGKISKND

-632 RRFKEDTKEVN
+632 KRFKEDVKEVN
-643 ADFECG
+643 SGFECG
-649 IGIEKFNDFKLKDIF
+649 IGVEKFNDIKLKDIL

-670 EIKEK
+670 EVKEK

>member
-1 LVNWPIGQY
+1 
-10 NIIIFDITKVI
+10 
-21 LLIEWRQYT
+21 

-43 IPAKE
+43 MPAKE
-48 LIGFLKEEG
+48 LLGFLNKEG

-64 STLDKD
+64 SALDED
-70 TIELIREVIVAE
+70 TVELIKEIIDAE
-82 KAKKATE
+82 KGGKAKE
-89 KKKQLKV
+89 KNKQLKV
-96 IEINKIPNLKELS
+96 LKITKLPNLKELS
-109 SELKISLS
+109 SQLKISLS
-117 EIIQKI
+117 ELIQKI
-123 IQFGTISSIDKEVPV
+123 IQFGTISSIDKEVSV
-138 NILKKVAKEYGYKIT
+138 NILKNIAKEYGYKVEL
-153 FSDKL
+153 SDKL
-158 KSKKSLQKKDKTVK
+158 KSKSNLQKKDKAIK
-172 LILKPPVITVIG
+172 LIAKPPVVTVIG

-189 KTTLLDTIRKTDVTK
+189 KTTLLDAIRKTDVTK

-216 YKIKI
+216 YQIKI
-221 DNKKI
+221 ANNII

-249 IAVLVVA
+249 VAVLVVA

-271 AKAANVPVIVAIN
+271 AKAANVPIIVAIN

-293 EKVKKGLTKYD
+293 EKVKKELTKYE

-312 ETLMVEVSALQK
+312 ETLMVEVSALQN
-324 KGIEKLLDTIS
+324 KGIEKLLEAIL
-335 LQAEMLDLKANPDI
+335 LQAEILDLKANPDI
-349 PAKGLIIETKLDK
+349 PAKGLIMETKLDK

-375 TLKISDYFI
+375 SLKVGDYFI
-384 AGLSYGKIKSL
+384 AGLYYGKIRSL
-395 HDDKGKSIK
+395 IDDKGKSIRK
-404 KVGPSTP
+404 AGPSTP
-411 VEIIGFYKMPQ
+411 VEIIGFGKMPQ

-435 AKIIISER
+435 AKIIINER
-443 EDEERSK
+443 EEEGRSK
-450 IIQEPSLSLDNLFL
+450 VVEEVEISLDNLFL

-500 EEVKIVIIHSGIGN
+500 EEVKIDIIHAGVGN
-514 ITETDVMLA
+514 INETDVMLA
-523 SASQAIIIGFNIRPD
+523 SASKAIIIGFNIRPSI
-538 TNILKIAKSEKID
+538 NIQKIAKSEKVD
-551 IRLYKIIY
+551 IRLHKIIY
-559 DLLDEIKSALK
+559 NLVDEIRSALK
-570 GMLKPKIEE
+570 GLLKPKIEE
-579 YICGQ
+579 YVCGQ

-589 IFKIPKIGSIAGSYV
+589 IFKIPKIGTIAGSYV
-604 LSGKISKSD
+604 LSGKLSNKD

-621 KLIYEGKVSSL
+621 KLIYESKVSSL
-632 RRFKEDTKEVN
+632 KRFKEDVKEVN
-643 ADFECG
+643 TDFECG
-649 IGIEKFNDFKLKDIF
+649 IGVENFNDIKLKDIL

>member
-1 LVNWPIGQY
+1 
-10 NIIIFDITKVI
+10 
-21 LLIEWRQYT
+21 

-48 LIGFLKEEG
+48 LIGFLNKEG

-70 TIELIREVIVAE
+70 TIELIREVIITE
-82 KAKKATE
+82 KGKKVEE

-96 IEINKIPNLKELS
+96 IKINKLPNLKELS
-109 SELKISLS
+109 SQLKISLS
-117 EIIQKI
+117 EIIEKI
-123 IQFGTISSIDKEVPV
+123 IQFGTISSIDKEVPI
-138 NILKKVAKEYGYKIT
+138 NILKNIAKEYGYKIVL
-153 FSDKL
+153 SDKL
-158 KSKKSLQKKDKTVK
+158 KSKSSLQKKDKIIK
-172 LILKPPVITVIG
+172 LIIKPPVVTVIG

-189 KTTLLDTIRKTDVTK
+189 KTTLLDAIRKTNVTK
-204 GEVGGITQRIGA
+204 GEAGGITQRIGA
-216 YKIKI
+216 YQIKI
-221 DNKKI
+221 DHNKI

-271 AKAANVPVIVAIN
+271 AKAANVPIIVAIN
-284 KIDKANANV
+284 KIDKANINV
-293 EKVKKGLTKYD
+293 EKVKKELTKYD

-312 ETLMVEVSALQK
+312 ETLMVEVSALQN
-324 KGIEKLLDTIS
+324 KGIEKLLETIA
-335 LQAEMLDLKANPDI
+335 LQAEVLDLKANPDI

-362 KRGIIASVLIQDG
+362 KKGIIASVLIQDG
-375 TLKISDYFI
+375 SLKIGDYFV
-384 AGLSYGKIKSL
+384 AGLSYGKIRNL
-395 HDDKGKSIK
+395 ADDKGKSIK
-404 KVGPSTP
+404 KAGPSTP
-411 VEIIGFYKMPQ
+411 VEIIGFCKMPQ
-422 AGDYFQIVPDDKL
+422 AGNYFQIVPDDKF

-443 EDEERSK
+443 EDEKRSK
-450 IIQEPSLSLDNLFL
+450 TIEESSISLDNLFL
-464 EIKEGKIDKLNI
+464 EMKEGKIDKLNI

-487 ALQEAIKKIKIEN
+487 ALQEAIKKIKIES
-500 EEVKIVIIHSGIGN
+500 EEVKIDIIHAGVGN

-523 SASQAIIIGFNIRPD
+523 SASKAIIIGFNVRPD
-538 TNILKIAKSEKID
+538 TNVQKIAKSEKVD

-559 DLLDEIKSALK
+559 DLIDEIKSALK
-570 GMLKPKIEE
+570 GYIKPKIEE

-589 IFKIPKIGSIAGSYV
+589 IFKIPKIGTIAGSYV
-604 LSGKISKSD
+604 LSGKISKND

-632 RRFKEDTKEVN
+632 KRFKEDIKEVN

-649 IGIEKFNDFKLKDIF
+649 IGIEKFNDIKLKDIL

-670 EIKEK
+670 EVKKK

>member
-1 LVNWPIGQY
+1 MN
-10 NIIIFDITKVI
+10 
-21 LLIEWRQYT
+21 
-30 MKMRVYELAEDLK
+30 MRVYELAEELK
-43 IPAKE
+43 MPAKE
-48 LIGFLKEEG
+48 LIGFLNKEG

-64 STLDKD
+64 STLDED
-70 TIELIREVIVAE
+70 TIELIKEVIDAE
-82 KAKKATE
+82 KGKKAKE
-89 KKKQLKV
+89 KKKQLKA
-96 IEINKIPNLKELS
+96 IEINKLPNLKELS
-109 SELKISLS
+109 SQLKISLS
-117 EIIQKI
+117 ELIQKI
-123 IQFGTISSIDKEVPV
+123 IQFGTISSIDKEIPV
-138 NILKKVAKEYGYKIT
+138 NILKNIAKEYGYKIKL
-153 FSDKL
+153 SDKL
-158 KSKKSLQKKDKTVK
+158 KSKSSLQKKDKVIK
-172 LILKPPVITVIG
+172 LIAKPPVVTVIG

-189 KTTLLDTIRKTDVTK
+189 KTTLLDVIRKTDVTK

-216 YKIKI
+216 YQINI

-249 IAVLVVA
+249 VAVLVVA

-271 AKAANVPVIVAIN
+271 AKAANVPIIVAIN
-284 KIDKANANV
+284 KIDKANANI
-293 EKVKKGLTKYD
+293 EKVKKGLAKYD

-312 ETLMVEVSALQK
+312 ETLMVEVSALQN
-324 KGIEKLLDTIS
+324 KGIEKLLETIS

-375 TLKISDYFI
+375 SLKIGDYFI
-384 AGLSYGKIKSL
+384 AGLSYGKIRSL
-395 HDDKGKSIK
+395 VDDMGKSIK
-404 KVGPSTP
+404 KAGPSTP
-411 VEIIGFYKMPQ
+411 VGIIGFCKMPR
-422 AGDYFQIVPDDKL
+422 AGNYFQIVPDDKL
-435 AKIIISER
+435 AKIIINER
-443 EDEERSK
+443 EEERRSK
-450 IIQEPSLSLDNLFL
+450 VVEKSELSLDNLFL

-500 EEVKIVIIHSGIGN
+500 KEVEIDIIHSGVGN
-514 ITETDVMLA
+514 VNETDVMLA
-523 SASQAIIIGFNIRPD
+523 SASKAIIIGFNIRPD
-538 TNILKIAKSEKID
+538 ANVQKIAKSEKVD
-551 IRLYKIIY
+551 IRLHKIIY
-559 DLLDEIKSALK
+559 NLIDEIKSALK
-570 GMLKPKIEE
+570 GYLKPKIEE

-589 IFKIPKIGSIAGSYV
+589 IFKIPKIGTIAGSYV
-604 LSGKISKSD
+604 LNGKLSNND

-632 RRFKEDTKEVN
+632 KRFKEDVKEVN
-643 ADFECG
+643 TGFECG
-649 IGIEKFNDFKLKDIF
+649 IGVEKFNDIKLKDIL
-664 EFYTFR
+664 EFYTFK

>member
-1 LVNWPIGQY
+1 
-10 NIIIFDITKVI
+10 
-21 LLIEWRQYT
+21 

-43 IPAKE
+43 VPAKE
-48 LIGFLKEEG
+48 LIGFLNKEG

-64 STLDKD
+64 STLDED
-70 TIELIREVIVAE
+70 TIDLIKEVIEAE
-82 KAKKATE
+82 KEKQIKE
-89 KKKQLKV
+89 KKKKLKV
-96 IEINKIPNLKELS
+96 IKITKLPNLKELS
-109 SELKISLS
+109 SQLKISLS

-123 IQFGTISSIDKEVPV
+123 IKFETISSIDKEVPI
-138 NILKKVAKEYGYKIT
+138 NILKQIAKEYGYEIEL
-153 FSDKL
+153 SEKL
-158 KSKKSLQKKDKTVK
+158 KTKSSLQKKDKAVN
-172 LILKPPVITVIG
+172 LISKPPVVTVIG

-216 YKIKI
+216 YQINI
-221 DNKKI
+221 DHKKI

-249 IAVLVVA
+249 IAVLVIA

-263 QTVEAINH
+263 QTIEAINH
-271 AKAANVPVIVAIN
+271 AKAANVPILVAIN
-284 KIDKANANV
+284 KIDKTNANV
-293 EKVKKGLTKYD
+293 EKVKKELTKYD

-312 ETLMVEVSALQK
+312 DTLMVEISALQG
-324 KGIEKLLDTIS
+324 KGIEKLLETIS

-349 PAKGLIIETKLDK
+349 PAIGLIIETKLDK

-375 TLKISDYFI
+375 SLKVGDYFI
-384 AGLSYGKIKSL
+384 AGLSYGKIRNL
-395 HDDKGKSIK
+395 IDDKGKSIK
-404 KVGPSTP
+404 KAGPSTP
-411 VEIIGFYKMPQ
+411 VEIIGFCKMPQ

-435 AKIIISER
+435 VKIIINER
-443 EDEERSK
+443 EDEGRSK
-450 IIQEPSLSLDNLFL
+450 ITAKSSLSLDNLFL
-464 EIKEGKIDKLNI
+464 EMQEGKLDKLNI

-487 ALQEAIKKIKIEN
+487 ALQEAIKKIKIAT
-500 EEVKIVIIHSGIGN
+500 EEVKVDIIHAGVGN

-523 SASQAIIIGFNIRPD
+523 SASKAIIIGFNIRPD
-538 TNILKIAKSEKID
+538 TSVQKIAKSEKVD

-559 DLLDEIKSALK
+559 DLIDEIKSALK
-570 GMLKPKIEE
+570 GYLKPKIEE

-589 IFKIPKIGSIAGSYV
+589 VFKIPKIGTIAGSYV
-604 LSGKISKSD
+604 LEGKISNND

-621 KLIYEGKVSSL
+621 KLIYEGKISSLKRFKDDVKQVSS
-632 RRFKEDTKEVN
+632 N
-643 ADFECG
+643 FECG
-649 IGIEKFNDFKLKDIF
+649 IGVEKFNDIKVKDII
-664 EFYTFR
+664 EFYTFK
-670 EIKEK
+670 EVKEK

>member
-1 LVNWPIGQY
+1 
-10 NIIIFDITKVI
+10 
-21 LLIEWRQYT
+21 
-30 MKMRVYELAEDLK
+30 MKMRVYELAEELK

-48 LIGFLKEEG
+48 LIGFLNKEG

-70 TIELIREVIVAE
+70 TIELIKEVIDAE
-82 KAKKATE
+82 KKKKAKE

-96 IEINKIPNLKELS
+96 IEINKLPNLKELS
-109 SELKISLS
+109 SQLKISLS

-123 IQFGTISSIDKEVPV
+123 IQFGTISSVDKEVPV
-138 NILKKVAKEYGYKIT
+138 NILKNIAKEYGYKIEL
-153 FSDKL
+153 SDKL
-158 KSKKSLQKKDKTVK
+158 KSKSSLHKKDKTIK
-172 LILKPPVITVIG
+172 LIEKPPVVTVIG

-189 KTTLLDTIRKTDVTK
+189 KTTLLDAIRKTDVTK

-216 YKIKI
+216 YQIKI

-249 IAVLVVA
+249 VAVLVVA

-271 AKAANVPVIVAIN
+271 AKAANVPIIVAIN

-293 EKVKKGLTKYD
+293 EKVKKGLAKYD

-312 ETLMVEVSALQK
+312 ETLMVEVSALQN
-324 KGIEKLLDTIS
+324 KGIEKLLETIL
-335 LQAEMLDLKANPDI
+335 LQAEMLDLKANPDL

-375 TLKISDYFI
+375 SLKIGDYFI
-384 AGLSYGKIKSL
+384 AGISYGKIRSL
-395 HDDKGKSIK
+395 VDDKGKSIK
-404 KVGPSTP
+404 KAGPSTP
-411 VEIIGFYKMPQ
+411 VEIIGFCKMPQ

-443 EDEERSK
+443 EDEGRSK
-450 IIQEPSLSLDNLFL
+450 IIKESSVSLDNLFL
-464 EIKEGKIDKLNI
+464 EMKEGKVDRLSV

-487 ALQEAIKKIKIEN
+487 ALQEAIKKIIIGD
-500 EEVKIVIIHSGIGN
+500 EEVKTDIIHAGVGN

-523 SASQAIIIGFNIRPD
+523 TASKAIIIGFNIRPD
-538 TNILKIAKSEKID
+538 TNVQKIAKSEKVE

-559 DLLDEIKSALK
+559 DLIDEIKSALK
-570 GMLKPKIEE
+570 GYLKPKIEE

-589 IFKIPKIGSIAGSYV
+589 IFKIPKIGTIAGSYV
-604 LSGKISKSD
+604 LNGKISKND

-632 RRFKEDTKEVN
+632 KRFKEDVKEVN
-643 ADFECG
+643 SGFECG
-649 IGIEKFNDFKLKDIF
+649 IGVEKFNDIKLKDIL

-670 EIKEK
+670 EVKEK

>member
-1 LVNWPIGQY
+1 
-10 NIIIFDITKVI
+10 
-21 LLIEWRQYT
+21 
-30 MKMRVYELAEDLK
+30 MKIRVYELAEDLK
-43 IPAKE
+43 MPAKE
-48 LIGFLKEEG
+48 LIGFLNKEG

-64 STLDKD
+64 SALDEG
-70 TIELIREVIVAE
+70 TIELIKEIIDAE
-82 KAKKATE
+82 KAGKAKE
-89 KKKQLKV
+89 KKKQLKIV
-96 IEINKIPNLKELS
+96 KIKKLPNLKELS
-109 SELKISLS
+109 SQLKISLS
-117 EIIQKI
+117 ELIQKI
-123 IQFGTISSIDKEVPV
+123 IQFGTITSIDKEIPV
-138 NILKKVAKEYGYKIT
+138 NILENIAKEYGYKIE

-158 KSKKSLQKKDKTVK
+158 KNKSSLQKKDNIVK
-172 LILKPPVITVIG
+172 LIAKPPVVTVIG

-189 KTTLLDTIRKTDVTK
+189 KTTLLDAIRKTDVTK

-216 YKIKI
+216 YQINI
-221 DNKKI
+221 DKKNI

-249 IAVLVVA
+249 VAVLVVA

-271 AKAANVPVIVAIN
+271 AKAANVPIIVAIN

-304 LVSEEWGG
+304 LISEEWGG

-324 KGIEKLLDTIS
+324 KGIEKLLEAIS
-335 LQAEMLDLKANPDI
+335 LQAELLDLKANPDI

-362 KRGIIASVLIQDG
+362 ERGIIASVLIQDG
-375 TLKISDYFI
+375 SLKIGDYFI
-384 AGLSYGKIKSL
+384 AGTSYGKIRSL
-395 HDDKGKSIK
+395 VDDKGKSIK
-404 KVGPSTP
+404 KAGPSAP
-411 VEIIGFYKMPQ
+411 VGIIGFCKMPL
-422 AGDYFQIVPDDKL
+422 AGDNFQIVPDDKL
-435 AKIIISER
+435 AKIIINER
-443 EDEERSK
+443 EEEGRNK
-450 IIQEPSLSLDNLFL
+450 IVEKLELSLDNLFL

-500 EEVKIVIIHSGIGN
+500 EEVKIDIIHAGVGN
-514 ITETDVMLA
+514 VNETDVMLA
-523 SASQAIIIGFNIRPD
+523 SASKAIIIGFNIRPD
-538 TNILKIAKSEKID
+538 ANVQKIAKSEKVD
-551 IRLYKIIY
+551 IRLHKIIY
-559 DLLDEIKSALK
+559 NLIDEIKSALK
-570 GMLKPKIEE
+570 GYLKPKIEE

-589 IFKIPKIGSIAGSYV
+589 IFKIPKSGTIAGSYV
-604 LSGKISKSD
+604 LSGKLSNND

-632 RRFKEDTKEVN
+632 KRFKEDVKEVN
-643 ADFECG
+643 TGFECG
-649 IGIEKFNDFKLKDIF
+649 IGVEKFNDIKIKDIL
-664 EFYTFR
+664 EFYTFK
-670 EIKEK
+670 EIKDKKII